1 MEFKD
6 FYKSTESILVLGGLF
21 LTVSFGRFFAYA
33 TALAYVLLNL
43 PKAWKFVKN
52 LALKI
57 KNWF

>member
-6 FYKSTESILVLGGLF
+6 FYKSTEALLVLGGLF

-33 TALAYVLLNL
+33 TALAYVLFNL
-43 PKAWKFVKN
+43 PKAWGAVKN